1 MESVFTLG
9 KINRA
14 LRNYED
20 DESITRLDRRLL
32 KGFYIDDKWELVNSS
47 EEESLK
53 FNYKINVGK
62 IKALLKG
69 TNARRASA
77 ILRSKEELQHPR
89 QKVHDLKIEAFHL
102 RDSTVMDENTF
113 LSPINNNVLAEEETV
128 KKTEDI

>member
-1 MESVFTLG
+1 MITSDSEHESSHSSEDLDKHEYNLKQSAMEAVFTLG
-9 KINRA
+9 KINRS

-20 DESITRLDRRLL
+20 DKKITRLDRRLL

-69 TNARRASA
+69 TNVHRAHA
-77 ILRSKEELQHPR
+77 ILKAKEEVAHPR
-89 QKVHDLKIEAFHL
+89 
-102 RDSTVMDENTF
+102 
-113 LSPINNNVLAEEETV
+113 
-128 KKTEDI
+128 